1 MAVVADGT
9 SYFDRPEKRTYDEGA
24 NDISWK
30 VGWSRP
36 ASWLEPMPELPMYSR
51 CSSGN
56 GEWKIAHKLFHWRPS
71 LT

>member
-1 MAVVADGT
+1 MAAVADGT
-9 SYFDRPEKRTYDEGA
+9 SYFDRPEKRIYDEGA

-51 CSSGN
+51 CSSGMASGRSRIN
-56 GEWKIAHKLFHWRPS
+56 SSTGARP
-71 LT
+71 